1 MDFCSCRPTRRTRYR
16 LERYQAESSCSSPIY
31 REYHEHLQSDN
42 VANELSLID
51 HTNKENAS
59 ERFSVFSRTMHA
71 GDHRGMFSKL
81 GECHRQ
87 SMFWVTF
94 CQLRVFCS
102 CEVIDCQQP
111 YLSQE
116 FKVQDSRISVRA
128 DLPVFTIQHLMR
140 FECNAEVLLTMS
152 SLASGSVD
160 RSTAGGAVSRS
171 RVLAATPG
179 KTCPVRPLGGWGALR
194 AAAQTRSSTVGGP
207 LAAPPSTL
215 GEAPGSGPW

>member
-116 FKVQDSRISVRA
+116 FKVHPERVARKIVHHLRRLEKLRQQFQQMIESQLSVWTR
-128 DLPVFTIQHLMR
+128 R
-140 FECNAEVLLTMS
+140 
-152 SLASGSVD
+152 
-160 RSTAGGAVSRS
+160 
-171 RVLAATPG
+171 
-179 KTCPVRPLGGWGALR
+179 
-194 AAAQTRSSTVGGP
+194 QT
-207 LAAPPSTL
+207 
-215 GEAPGSGPW
+215 